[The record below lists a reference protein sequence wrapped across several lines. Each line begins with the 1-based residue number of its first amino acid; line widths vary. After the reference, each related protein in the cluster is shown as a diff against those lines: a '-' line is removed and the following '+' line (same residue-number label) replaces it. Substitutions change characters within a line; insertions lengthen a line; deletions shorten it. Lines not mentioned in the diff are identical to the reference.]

1 MFAEMFSENS
11 DLDNSGTSISVFSCR
26 SDQKLYNVPTTSK
39 MVKKFLVTF
48 KSRTCFADC
57 WKVSSV
63 FQECKNV
70 RDSSVAKNYC
80 LVCLLC
86 VAGKIFDKLLIEKY
100 VITLRNVTFF
110 LCISF
115 GFRSLCSGACILRV
129 VSMELSELL
138 TGVCVTWRGGR
149 LFELL
154 QLTMFDCYILAHRSS
169 LQIQLVWNFR
179 SGFQPVSSFLINRQL
194 WGFFW
199 GSFLK
204 IDSLIVHSLKG
215 SILGLT
221 LLLLYSTYFL
231 DEATYSTSM
240 YNMILLV
247 TISSIGLIICGNS

>member
-1 MFAEMFSENS
+1 M
-11 DLDNSGTSISVFSCR
+11 LITS
-26 SDQKLYNVPTTSK
+26 
-39 MVKKFLVTF
+39 
-48 KSRTCFADC
+48 
-57 WKVSSV
+57 
-63 FQECKNV
+63 
-70 RDSSVAKNYC
+70 
-80 LVCLLC
+80 
-86 VAGKIFDKLLIEKY
+86 
-100 VITLRNVTFF
+100 RNVTFF

-129 VSMELSELL
+129 VSMELSVLL

-154 QLTMFDCYILAHRSS
+154 QLTRFDCYILAHWSS

-179 SGFQPVSSFLINRQL
+179 SGFQPISSFLINRQL

-204 IDSLIVHSLKG
+204 IGSLIVHSLKG
-215 SILGLT
+215 SILGRT

-240 YNMILLV
+240 YNMILLFTV
-247 TISSIGLIICGNS
+247 SSIGIIICGSS